1 MTFTRRTVLRKVSA
15 LSALAVGTSG
25 IAAAAD
31 CSGVSQWDSNT
42 AYSGGDQVVYDGDL
56 WTAEWWTRGN
66 SPDTSD
72 GVWTNEGDCTGG
84 GGNEPPTASFTT
96 NPSSPA
102 PGQEVSFDGSVSSDS
117 DGSIQSS
124 EWAFGD
130 GTTDSG
136 ATVTH
141 AFASQG
147 TYTVELTVTDDDD
160 ATDTTTRDVT
170 VGTPDEISPDTT
182 IAEFLPSYE
191 ERYIPDIFLDFMVG
205 DGGSPKPD
213 EPIGNLTDADKA
225 ARYDVDLGAIRNNV
239 EDGSL
244 RFGSL
249 GTQTLDW
256 ANQFAAEGFPNHAT
270 AQLLPRLMLLP
281 DGTESPTFQGAGRS
295 VAWEQTAGP
304 VAASNDP
311 ALFYQDEWP
320 TDARGEK
327 NEEVRERDRVYF
339 QGQES
344 DEWTSKHALPDS
356 ILKNYDNQLLDTV
369 QDDVHPVTGDP
380 LGGDS
385 FTANAPMEAR
395 AEIHSEGWY
404 GYQVLLFKNTGP
416 LPYHLDGAVIWW
428 VGPSNYGKT
437 MSAGHYNNEQ
447 RPPGGHGHPQRDI
460 IEIMLD
466 DPHVPEEY
474 AGTDVDLSAF
484 AIRLAFHDSPYNMR
498 TAYPN
503 QWWSLEV
510 STGNDLDG
518 RHQGGSER
526 QKLLD
531 LMIDTAHVELETDM
545 DLNDD
550 VVDAIELKNRMGN

>member
-15 LSALAVGTSG
+15 FSALTVGASG
-25 IAAAAD
+25 IATAED
-31 CSGVSQWDSNT
+31 CRGVPRWDSNT
-42 AYSGGDQVVYDGDL
+42 AYSGGDQVVYDDVL

-66 SPDTSD
+66 PPDTSD
-72 GVWTNEGDCTGG
+72 DVWTNEGNCTGG
-84 GGNEPPTASFTT
+84 GNQSPTASFTT
-96 NPSSPA
+96 SPSA
-102 PGQEVSFDGSVSSDS
+102 PTPGDAVTFDASGSSDP

-130 GTTDSG
+130 ETTDSG
-136 ATVTH
+136 TTVTH

-147 TYTVELTVTDDDD
+147 SYTVELTVTDDDGV
-160 ATDTTTRDVT
+160 TDTTTSIIT
-170 VGTPDEISPDTT
+170 VGAPGEEVSPDTS
-182 IAEFLPSYE
+182 IAAFLPSYE

-205 DGGSPKPD
+205 EGGSPRPD
-213 EPIGNLTDADKA
+213 EPVGNLTDADKA
-225 ARYDVDLGAIRNNV
+225 ARYDVEIDAIRNNV
-239 EDGSL
+239 TDGSL
-244 RFGSL
+244 TFGSL
-249 GTQTLDW
+249 GTQALAW
-256 ANQFAAEGFPNHAT
+256 VNQFMAEGFSNHAS

-281 DGTESPTFQGAGRS
+281 DVTESPTFQGPGRS
-295 VAWEQTAGP
+295 VAWEQTGGP

-311 ALFYQDEWP
+311 AQFYQKEWP

-327 NEEVRERDRVYF
+327 DAQVRKRDRVYF

-344 DEWTSKHALPDS
+344 DEWTSKGNLPDS
-356 ILKNYDNQLLDTV
+356 ILKNYDNQLLDTI
-369 QDDVHPVTGDP
+369 QDNVHPVTGDS
-380 LGGDS
+380 LGGNS

-395 AEIHSEGWY
+395 AEIHSDGWY
-404 GYQVLLFKNTGP
+404 GYQVMMFKNISL
-416 LPYHLDGAVIWW
+416 LPYHLDAAVVWW
-428 VGPSNYGKT
+428 IGPSNYGKT

-460 IEIMLD
+460 IEVMLD
-466 DPHVPEEY
+466 DPHMPTEY

-510 STGNDLDG
+510 STGNDLNG
-518 RHQGGSER
+518 RHQGREER